1 MERYQDSLLKKS
13 LPLSERVVE
22 AYYRFP
28 RHVFIPE
35 YPIEEAYEDRALLI
49 YQQAPYV
56 STISQPSF
64 VLRILDM
71 LKIEP
76 GSHVFELGTG
86 SGWSTALLSYLVG
99 EEGTVT
105 STEIIRPLAERAR
118 ELFEQMKVSNVKI
131 FAGDGFEACEV
142 GGPYDRIIFT
152 ASSSEIPEKIFRSLK
167 EGGLMVYVQN
177 REGGSD
183 LLLLIKKEDGNP
195 HVLRTIPCHFF
206 PAIRNKESRL
216 QDGTL

>member
-1 MERYQDSLLKKS
+1 MERYQDFLLKKS

-35 YPIEEAYEDRALLI
+35 YSLEDAYEDRPLLI
-49 YQQAPYV
+49 YQQAPYI

-76 GSHVFELGTG
+76 GNHVFELGTG
-86 SGWSTALLSYLVG
+86 SGWNTALLSYLVG
-99 EEGTVT
+99 DEGSVI
-105 STEIIRPLAERAR
+105 STEIIAPLAERAR
-118 ELFEQMKVSNVKI
+118 RTFNELKVTNVKV
-131 FAGDGFEACEV
+131 FTGDGFEGCEV
-142 GGPYDRIIFT
+142 GAPYDRIIFT
-152 ASSSEIPEKIFRSLK
+152 AGSSEMPEKIFKSLK
-167 EGGLMVYVQN
+167 DGGLMVYIQSQEDGN
-177 REGGSD
+177 D
-183 LLLLIKKEDGNP
+183 LLLLVQKEHGVP
-195 HVLRTIPCHFF
+195 HVLRTIPCRFV
-206 PAIRNKESRL
+206 PVIRNKESRL